1 MEIKTEFMNM
11 ARGVITG
18 VLAKGSI
25 LKFGS
30 KKVTVGSRKLKT
42 VIVVQERKGYQ
53 ARTTGYP
60 ISKIT
65 KVKMPS
71 L

>member
-1 MEIKTEFMNM
+1 M
-11 ARGVITG
+11 AKGFITG
-18 VLAKGSI
+18 VVAKGSI

-30 KKVTVGSRKLKT
+30 KKVTVGSKKLKT
-42 VIVVQERKGYQ
+42 VVIVQEKRGYQ

-65 KVKMPS
+65 KVKMPK